1 MARASS
7 YFAQAVSAP
16 AVRAALSKVARSHS
30 VVEFVHLLT
39 AHHGDAVDCELHSRL
54 AAFQQP
60 TAHPTADPS
69 ADGDADLD
77 GAFPPNLRVSSTEG
91 IPE

>member
-1 MARASS
+1 MARAVG

-30 VVEFVHLLT
+30 VAEFVHLLT
-39 AHHGDAVDCELHSRL
+39 AHHGDAVECELHSQL

-60 TAHPTADPS
+60 TAHPIAAPS
-69 ADGDADLD
+69 ANGDADLD
-77 GAFPPNLRVSSTEG
+77 ASPPPDLGCPAPSG
-91 IPE
+91 QP